1 VQTGFAEPET
11 LLPFLMDTHAF
22 DLFVDAVGLK
32 AAEHRNL
39 WKALGNRQIRFR
51 PHESSNMLLSFCYH
65 HKGGSHK
72 ASKMLQP
79 VIQSNPLHCYYS
91 FRLEKATFPRGDGGF
106 SFAASWR
113 FSVRNVFL

>member
-39 WKALGNRQIRFR
+39 WKALGNRQIRFQ
-51 PHESSNMLLSFCYH
+51 PHESSNMLLSLCYH
-65 HKGGSHK
+65 HKGDGHK
-72 ASKMLQP
+72 ASKVLQR
-79 VIQSNPLHCYYS
+79 VTQSNPLHCYYS
-91 FRLEKATFPRGDGGF
+91 FRLEKATFPPRDGC
-106 SFAASWR
+106 
-113 FSVRNVFL
+113 FL

>member
-39 WKALGNRQIRFR
+39 WKALGNRQIRFQ
-51 PHESSNMLLSFCYH
+51 PNESSNMSLSLCDHYRGVVTKPPKCYNVLH
-65 HKGGSHK
+65 SRILYIVTTHLDLKK
-72 ASKMLQP
+72 PP
-79 VIQSNPLHCYYS
+79 VRPTSAY
-91 FRLEKATFPRGDGGF
+91 RR
-106 SFAASWR
+106 
-113 FSVRNVFL
+113 